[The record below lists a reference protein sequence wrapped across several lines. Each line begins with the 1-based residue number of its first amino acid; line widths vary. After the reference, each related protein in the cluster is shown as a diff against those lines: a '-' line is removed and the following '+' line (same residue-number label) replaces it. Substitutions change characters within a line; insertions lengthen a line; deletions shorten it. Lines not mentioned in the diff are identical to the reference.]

1 VVAET
6 ERRTVAEIRKIVLG
20 SGKVR
25 YRTVIDVGN
34 SPKTDPMSG
43 EVIVDEVT
51 GKPVMKRNQLTITK
65 DTKTEVKNE
74 VDRIRGQKA
83 NGTLIL
89 PNEITVGQWLGRW
102 LAKLAEDLEVT
113 TINSYETTLKPVRKK
128 LGHIRLQELTEE
140 QVEEFRDWMLTEGR
154 VRPRNGQ
161 TGLSTTTV
169 DMALGRLK
177 EALNRAVT
185 KRLVAI
191 NAAENVSI
199 PRKARKAE
207 RKAKV
212 EVPPWTVE
220 EVRLFVAGILDERLY
235 APLLLG
241 LMGLRPAEVCGLRWE
256 DIDFEA
262 RVLAIAN
269 TRTLM
274 NNNEVV
280 EKDTK
285 SEAGERGLPIPG
297 PLLDALKKF
306 RARQA
311 AEKLALGADYVDSG
325 YVTVN
330 EAGEVLKIRHLRV
343 EAYRLMEKIGLRRVR
358 LYDARASCLT
368 YLANSGVLDHIL
380 ARWAGHANVK
390 TTKKWYVKPGVEDLR
405 GAAIAWEGLYGPS
418 VREGEM

>member
-1 VVAET
+1 VATIKKVVL
-6 ERRTVAEIRKIVLG
+6 R
-20 SGKVR
+20 SGAVR
-25 YRTVIDVGN
+25 YRTVVDVGYA
-34 SPKTDPMSG
+34 PKTDPVSG
-43 EVIVDEVT
+43 DVAIDETT
-51 GKPVMKRNQLTITK
+51 GKPVMKRIQLTITK
-65 DTKTEVKNE
+65 DKRKEVEAE

-89 PNEITVGQWLGRW
+89 PNEITVGEWLDRW

-113 TINSYETTLKPVRKK
+113 TISSYETTLKPVRKK
-128 LGHIRLQELTEE
+128 LGYVRLQELTEE

-212 EVPPWTVE
+212 EVAPWTVE
-220 EVRLFVAGILDERLY
+220 EVRLFVAGIIDERLY

-256 DIDFEA
+256 DVDFEL
-262 RVLAIAN
+262 RTLTIAN
-269 TRTLM
+269 TRTLID
-274 NNNEVV
+274 NNRVV

-285 SEAGERGLPIPG
+285 SEAGERVLPVPG
-297 PLLDALKKF
+297 PLLEALKKF

-311 AEKLALGADYVDSG
+311 SEKLALGADYVDSG

-330 EAGEVLKIRHLRV
+330 EAGEPLKVRHLRV
-343 EAYRLMEKIGLRRVR
+343 AAYRLMSRLGLRRVR

-368 YLANSGVLDHIL
+368 YLANNGVLDHIL
-380 ARWAGHANVK
+380 ARWAGHAKVK

-405 GAAIAWEGLYGPS
+405 GAAVTWEGLHGAPTG
-418 VREGEM
+418 V

>member
-1 VVAET
+1 M
-6 ERRTVAEIRKIVLG
+6 AEIKKIVLG

-25 YRTVIDVGN
+25 YRTVVDIGY
-34 SPKTDPMSG
+34 SPKTDPVSG
-43 EVIVDEVT
+43 EVIIDEAT

-65 DTKTEVKNE
+65 DKRKEVEAE

-89 PNEITVGQWLGRW
+89 PNELSVGEWLDRW

-140 QVEEFRDWMLTEGR
+140 QVEELRDWMLTEGR

-161 TGLSTTTV
+161 RGLSTTTV

-199 PRKARKAE
+199 PRRARKAE
-207 RKAKV
+207 RKARPKV
-212 EVPPWTVE
+212 LPWTVD
-220 EVRLFVAGILDERLY
+220 EVRIFVAGILDERLY

-256 DIDFEA
+256 DVDFEA
-262 RVLAIAN
+262 RTISIEN

-280 EKDTK
+280 EKEPK
-285 SEAGERGLPIPG
+285 SEAGERDLPMPA
-297 PLLDALKKF
+297 LLNEALRKF

-311 AEKLALGADYVDSG
+311 AEKLALGADYVDRG

-330 EAGEVLKIRHLRV
+330 ETGEVLKVRHLRV
-343 EAYRLMEKIGLRRVR
+343 EAYRLMALLGLRRVR
-358 LYDARASCLT
+358 LYDARAWCLT
-368 YLANSGVLDHIL
+368 YLANNGVPDHIL

-405 GAAIAWEGLYGPS
+405 GAADTWDGLSEAPAGT
-418 VREGEM
+418 

>member
-1 VVAET
+1 M
-6 ERRTVAEIRKIVLG
+6 AEIKRIVLG

-25 YRTVIDVGN
+25 YRTVVDVGA
-34 SPKTDPMSG
+34 SPKTDPVSG
-43 EVIVDEVT
+43 EVIIDEAT
-51 GKPVMKRNQLTITK
+51 GKPVMKRNQLTITMDK
-65 DTKTEVKNE
+65 KTEVQAE

-89 PNEITVGQWLGRW
+89 PNEITVGEWLDRW
-102 LAKLAEDLEVT
+102 LVKMAEDLEVT
-113 TINSYETTLKPVRKK
+113 TIAAYETTLKPVRKK
-128 LGHIRLQELTEE
+128 LGYIRLQELTEE

-161 TGLSTTTV
+161 RGLSTTTV
-169 DMALGRLK
+169 EMALGRLK

-191 NAAENVSI
+191 NAAENVTI

-207 RKAKV
+207 RRAKV
-212 EVPPWTVE
+212 EVPPWTPE

-241 LMGLRPAEVCGLRWE
+241 IMGLRPAEVCGIRWE
-256 DIDFEA
+256 DVDLEL
-262 RVLAIAN
+262 RTLEIAN
-269 TRTLM
+269 TRTM
-274 NNNEVV
+274 IDNNEVV

-285 SEAGERGLPIPG
+285 SEAGERVLPIPG
-297 PLLDALKKF
+297 PLLEALKKF

-311 AEKLALGADYVDSG
+311 AEKLALGADYLDQG
-325 YVTVN
+325 YVTVD
-330 EAGEVLKIRHLRV
+330 AVGEVLKVRHLRV
-343 EAYRLMEKIGLRRVR
+343 EAYRLMEKLGLRRVR

-368 YLANSGVLDHIL
+368 YLANNGVPDHIL

-390 TTKKWYVKPGVEDLR
+390 TTKKWYIKPSVEDLR
-405 GAAIAWEGLYGPS
+405 GAAATWEGLHGPS
-418 VREGEM
+418 VREREM

>member
-1 VVAET
+1 M
-6 ERRTVAEIRKIVLG
+6 AEIKKIVLG

-25 YRTVIDVGN
+25 YRTVIDVGY
-34 SPKTDPMSG
+34 SPKTDPVSG
-43 EVIVDEVT
+43 EVIIDEAT
-51 GKPVMKRNQLTITK
+51 GNPVMKRNQLTITK
-65 DTKTEVKNE
+65 DKRKEVEAE

-89 PNEITVGQWLGRW
+89 PNEITVGQWLDLW

-169 DMALGRLK
+169 GMALGRLK

-207 RKAKV
+207 RKTKV
-212 EVPPWTVE
+212 EVPPWTPD

-256 DIDFEA
+256 DIDLEA
-262 RVLAIAN
+262 RTLSITI

-285 SEAGERGLPIPG
+285 SEAGDRDLPTPG
-297 PLLDALKKF
+297 PLVDALRKF
-306 RARQA
+306 RACQA
-311 AEKLALGADYVDSG
+311 REKLALGGDYIDSG
-325 YVTVN
+325 YVTVD
-330 EAGEVLKIRHLRV
+330 EVGQPLKIRHVRV
-343 EAYRLMEKIGLRRVR
+343 EAYRLMAKLGLRRVR

-368 YLANSGVLDHIL
+368 YLANNGVPDHIL

-390 TTKKWYVKPGVEDLR
+390 TTKKWYVKPDVEDLR
-405 GAAIAWEGLYGPS
+405 AAAVTWEGLYGPS
-418 VREGEM
+418 VREREM